1 MPADDLLDLLSDE
14 LIDQVGQH
22 ALARHLPSALRFGE
36 TCKGLRTKLE
46 AVLSA
51 AAARRLQWL
60 PEPTTFHVIYDQG
73 RSLTRPLHSVGGCVD
88 THRPSGPPYGLL
100 VHTVQPKGLGQL
112 APRVPASG
120 APYVP
125 HMYTVAPQ
133 VGAGWA
139 VGSLLPSVGI
149 SSWSLRVE
157 HSSCN
162 AGMIVIGV
170 CDAAV
175 RCSWGLRLVD
185 GRMDRYSRDDDGQP
199 LPEGTTPPSGFPDG
213 IDTMDDSLTDSDT
226 SRHPADLEGR
236 AQGALVDVT
245 VDHDAGTL
253 GYSINGGPHFETLR
267 GFPPAA
273 ALRLWAKLTSA
284 RFTGPGAA
292 RRNAEERSDD
302 LISLVSAWV

>member
-51 AAARRLQWL
+51 AEARRLRWL

-73 RSLTRPLHSVGGCVD
+73 RSLTRPLHS
-88 THRPSGPPYGLL
+88 
-100 VHTVQPKGLGQL
+100 
-112 APRVPASG
+112 
-120 APYVP
+120 
-125 HMYTVAPQ
+125 

-302 LISLVSAWV
+302 LISLVSACGFECEDAAIALGEI